1 MVRFR
6 WRTLLVGNELQV
18 NNCSRWIEME
28 NCSGLRK
35 ENDSGELQVENYSN
49 GL

>member
-1 MVRFR
+1 MVG
-6 WRTLLVGNELQV
+6 TELQV
-18 NNCSRWIEME
+18 NNCGSGLEME
-28 NCSGLRK
+28 NSSGVRK